1 MINTPRKSIGS
12 RILHVLL
19 LAYAGSTGF
28 VLADLKT
35 SIQGA
40 QTALALGDQILSN
53 VLDHIS
59 AELHHNPSS
68 FFSEQGTPLVRS
80 YKLPSNEV
88 FGIGEMNPIDTVLY
102 GFVSSTNRDT
112 CPGNST
118 TLFDGC
124 LTQDYDDYLA
134 VQVTFKSR
142 YESGNLLPLP
152 LVGARVLFLAY
163 SNTSTPI
170 KETRVNSQNNS
181 YEGQFST
188 TNSQIQYF
196 ICYNPNGLGNLITGG
211 HIRPSKASGS
221 SLGSFNDC
229 ISRGQNDNH

>member
-1 MINTPRKSIGS
+1 MIDTPRKSIGKS
-12 RILHVLL
+12 ILYGLL
-19 LAYAGSTGF
+19 LTYAGTTGF
-28 VLADLKT
+28 VLADLQT
-35 SIQGA
+35 SIQSA

-53 VLDHIS
+53 VLDHINTK
-59 AELHHNPSS
+59 LHHNPSS
-68 FFSEQGTPLVRS
+68 FFSAQGTPLVRS
-80 YKLPSNEV
+80 YKLPSSEA
-88 FGIGEMNPIDTVLY
+88 FGVGEMNPIDTVLY
-102 GFVSSTNRDT
+102 GFVSSANRDT

-118 TLFDGC
+118 ILFDGC

-152 LVGARVLFLAY
+152 LVGARVLFLAH

-170 KETRVNSQNNS
+170 KKTRINSQNSS
-181 YEGQFST
+181 YEGLFST

-196 ICYNPNGLGNLITGG
+196 TCYNPNGLGNLITGG
-211 HIRPSKASGS
+211 HIRPSKASNS